1 MLPRHAVVTR
11 EGCRAGALC
20 HGAHSARVLALSRAT
35 GRLGPG
41 GACHSEPIQ
50 SRQPVPLASVALL
63 LRRAR
68 FDDVPWVDLGF
79 AALGPAFSLYTHSLL
94 CCSQLGR
101 SSEAKEMTKEG
112 ERGSVAVWREKMT
125 PALTLA
131 PKYSR
136 QTT

>member
-20 HGAHSARVLALSRAT
+20 HGAHSACVLALSRAT
-35 GRLGPG
+35 ADHLGPG

-68 FDDVPWVDLGF
+68 FDYDG
-79 AALGPAFSLYTHSLL
+79 
-94 CCSQLGR
+94 
-101 SSEAKEMTKEG
+101 
-112 ERGSVAVWREKMT
+112 RGSTW
-125 PALTLA
+125 ALRRIGPRLL
-131 PKYSR
+131 
-136 QTT
+136 TTHID